1 VTIRLFAVAI
11 FTVCACAQTASI
23 QGQVKYSNGAVAKD
37 VIVQI
42 DREDHKGAARSF
54 KTNKHGQYSCTGLPE
69 ASYHLSLIVGEH
81 VVDTV
86 DHVQTHL
93 GKPTS
98 INLVIKIP

>member
-1 VTIRLFAVAI
+1 VIMRLFAIATL
-11 FTVCACAQTASI
+11 TVGAYAQTAAI

-37 VIVQI
+37 VIIQI
-42 DREDHKGAARSF
+42 DREDHNGAARRV
-54 KTNKHGQYSCTGLPE
+54 KTNKNGRYSCTGLPE
-69 ASYHLSLIVGEH
+69 ATYRLSLIVGEH

-93 GKPTS
+93 GRETP